1 MAVEVVEELV
11 AIVASGVVVDA
22 AFASKVKVEI
32 VKEAAV
38 AVEVEVVEVV
48 YFLVNRVLVV
58 PARPEEYVPVVEV
71 SIKRA
76 RFTGKWYDD
85 VTAE

>member
-1 MAVEVVEELV
+1 MEVVEELV

-22 AFASKVKVEI
+22 AFASKVKVEV
-32 VKEAAV
+32 VKEAV

-71 SIKRA
+71 SIKRP
-76 RFTGKWYDD
+76 RFTGKWYDA